1 MNASTWTMVVG
12 GMAGIVLAAFGA
24 GMLVTGRAPD
34 ATTRAFRSVRD
45 AGCYHLL
52 FGVGLALIVFGTAW
66 GGGPV
71 TLLTTIVAIALVGVA
86 VVRFRPRGH
95 RDRWVGNGRHGNRGN
110 G

>member
-1 MNASTWTMVVG
+1 MSASTWTMVVG
-12 GMAGIVLAAFGA
+12 GVAGMVLAVFGA

-52 FGVGLALIVFGTAW
+52 FGVGLALIVFGTAR

-71 TLLTTIVAIALVGVA
+71 TLPTTIVAIAVGGGA
-86 VVRFRPRGH
+86 GGRFRPRGH
-95 RDRWVGNGRHGNRGN
+95 RDRWVGNGRHGNRGK